1 MPAPMESPRTLIAV
15 RNLKENIILGSKN
28 IYHHPQPGCKHYDD
42 SYGYNIDDGDVCRPI
57 KQPVHREDDG
67 DRLTGKSNLMRV
79 SLTLKLFNPIAFFLL
94 GNFYMIILSCATHC
108 VENHD
113 HSNKP
118 RLKGLSRL
126 EYFFPHF
133 MFAVPLLYLYPCLL
147 RSFTLLLS
155 HLLSFTW
162 GTLSLSLFFFYILPL
177 IFLMPFCFI
186 FIHVLYFIFYLG
198 HFFYFIFIAVLSF
211 TWGIPAAPIL
221 AAVAVIEMAMI

>member
-1 MPAPMESPRTLIAV
+1 MIYIFIDICCFHKFEMSDLLLLLPLLLHHKLQWHLILQFVQANQLLLLSSRWRWWWPWWRRQWLWWWWCCLWQLWWKTLLRWLTMPAPMESPRTLIAV

-42 SYGYNIDDGDVCRPI
+42 SYWYDDGDVCRPI

-118 RLKGLSRL
+118 CLKGLS
-126 EYFFPHF
+126 
-133 MFAVPLLYLYPCLL
+133 
-147 RSFTLLLS
+147 
-155 HLLSFTW
+155 
-162 GTLSLSLFFFYILPL
+162 
-177 IFLMPFCFI
+177 
-186 FIHVLYFIFYLG
+186 
-198 HFFYFIFIAVLSF
+198 
-211 TWGIPAAPIL
+211 
-221 AAVAVIEMAMI
+221 

>member
-1 MPAPMESPRTLIAV
+1 MIKQLIWW
-15 RNLKENIILGSKN
+15 IFC
-28 IYHHPQPGCKHYDD
+28 Q
-42 SYGYNIDDGDVCRPI
+42 PI

-118 RLKGLSRL
+118 RLKGLSQL

-133 MFAVPLLYLYPCLL
+133 MSAVPLLYLYPCLL

-155 HLLSFTW
+155 YLLSFTW
-162 GTLSLSLFFFYILPL
+162 GTLSLSLFFFYILPV
-177 IFLMPFCFI
+177 IFLLLLYFI

-198 HFFYFIFIAVLSF
+198 HFF
-211 TWGIPAAPIL
+211 
-221 AAVAVIEMAMI
+221 